1 MTFAQKKKKKKKTNK
16 KIDQPCA
23 NKIGNSSFYKQ
34 YFKEEKCILQVKF
47 KMLERW

>member
-1 MTFAQKKKKKKKTNK
+1 MPKKKKKKKKGKENEQK
-16 KIDQPCA
+16 NQPCA

-47 KMLERW
+47 RMLERW